1 MGFKDNILQKIRF
14 DQLHKTIVNS
24 LGTPDSGRRLDKAAM
39 ATLLKYSTYEALQ
52 VRDLEL
58 YVKPESGQP
67 PAILLLDNELKVYK
81 TTPED
86 VALRKSPTVKE
97 MVSIRNAIK
106 ILNDKDVVI
115 SRGCETADTLLAE
128 LVGTLDLSFSK
139 ADLDGLVADG
149 KAAQE
154 NTYADGVMEILTIF
168 MEVLQWPPAPKALS
182 QAHHHIWGARLDK
195 GVGETVLSPVV
206 IYSLVNNA
214 LYVSEQQI
222 SSRDEDRQEVLN
234 AVVSGAEADE
244 DTLTDSAAWTALK
257 QKALPRA
264 ALTRARE

>member
-1 MGFKDNILQKIRF
+1 MGFKENILQKIRF

-39 ATLLKYSTYEALQ
+39 ATLLKYSTYESHQ
-52 VRDLEL
+52 VRDLTL

-67 PAILLLDNELKVYK
+67 PAILLLDNELKIYK

-115 SRGCETADTLLAE
+115 SRGRETADALLAE
-128 LVGTLDLSFSK
+128 LIGALDLSFSA

-154 NTYADGVMEILTIF
+154 NKYADGVLEILTIF
-168 MEVLQWPPAPKALS
+168 MEILQWPPAPKSLT
-182 QAHHHIWGARLDK
+182 QAHFHIWGAHLPK
-195 GVGETVLSPVV
+195 GVGETVLSPVA
-206 IYSLVNNA
+206 IFSLAHNT
-214 LYVSEQQI
+214 LYLSDQQI
-222 SSRDEDRQEVLN
+222 SSRDKDRQEVLN
-234 AVVSGAEADE
+234 AIISGAGEDE
-244 DTLTDSAAWTALK
+244 ETLTDTAAWTALK
-257 QKALPRA
+257 QKALPGA
-264 ALTRARE
+264 ALA

>member
-14 DQLHKTIVNS
+14 DQLYKTIVNS

-39 ATLLKYSTYEALQ
+39 ATFLKYSTYQARQ
-52 VRDLEL
+52 VRDLDL
-58 YVKPESGQP
+58 YVKPESGDP
-67 PAILLLDNELKVYK
+67 PTILLLDNELKVYK

-115 SRGCETADTLLAE
+115 SHGRETADVLLAE
-128 LVGTLDLSFSK
+128 LIGSLDLSFTT

-154 NTYADGVMEILTIF
+154 NKYADGVIEILTIF
-168 MEVLQWPPAPKALS
+168 MEILQWPPAPKSLS
-182 QAHHHIWGARLDK
+182 QAHYHIWGARLSK

-206 IYSLVNNA
+206 IYSLAHNT
-214 LYVSEQQI
+214 LFLSEQQI
-222 SSRDEDRQEVLN
+222 SSRDKDRQEALD
-234 AVVSGAEADE
+234 AIISASREDE
-244 DTLTDSAAWTALK
+244 ETRKDSAAWTALK
-257 QKALPRA
+257 QKALPMA
-264 ALTRARE
+264 EG

>member
-1 MGFKDNILQKIRF
+1 MGFKENILQKIRF

-24 LGTPDSGRRLDKAAM
+24 LRTPDNGRRLDKAAM
-39 ATLLKYSTYEALQ
+39 ATLLKYSTYEARK

-67 PAILLLDNELKVYK
+67 PAILLLDNELKIYK

-115 SRGCETADTLLAE
+115 SRGRETADALLGE
-128 LVGTLDLSFSK
+128 LIGALDLAFSA

-149 KAAQE
+149 QAAQE
-154 NTYADGVMEILTIF
+154 NKYADGVLEILTIF
-168 MEVLQWPPAPKALS
+168 MEILQWPPAPKSLS
-182 QAHHHIWGARLDK
+182 QAHYHIWGTRLPK

-206 IYSLVNNA
+206 IYSLAHNT
-214 LYVSEQQI
+214 LYLSDQQI
-222 SSRDEDRQEVLN
+222 SSGDKDRQEVLS
-234 AVVSGAEADE
+234 AIMLGAGADE
-244 DTLTDSAAWTALK
+244 ETLTDSAVWTGLK
-257 QKALPRA
+257 QKALPMA
-264 ALTRARE
+264 A